1 MKALKPIWKTTENF
15 EVQDAGDN
23 TTLFLFQKE
32 EDMNRVLWA
41 SLWSF
46 DKYLLVLHKF
56 GKGDVV
62 STLSFDRTPFW
73 TKLHGLPMR
82 KQTKEVA
89 EKIAGPIGMIEK
101 VDVGS
106 KGFSMGK
113 YLRIRVTI
121 DISKPLCRGRVVR
134 MGALEKGWVDFRYER
149 LPIFCY

>member
-1 MKALKPIWKTTENF
+1 MELDDE
-15 EVQDAGDN
+15 EVVERWV
-23 TTLFLFQKE
+23 QKE
-32 EDMNRVLWA
+32 EDMNQVLWA
-41 SLWSF
+41 SPWSF

-82 KQTKEVA
+82 KQTKQVA
-89 EKIAGPIGMIEK
+89 EKIVGPIGTIEK

-121 DISKPLCRGRVVR
+121 DISKPLCRGRVVSHGCLRER
-134 MGALEKGWVDFRYER
+134 MDGFSLRTPSHFLLLVWQIG
-149 LPIFCY
+149 P